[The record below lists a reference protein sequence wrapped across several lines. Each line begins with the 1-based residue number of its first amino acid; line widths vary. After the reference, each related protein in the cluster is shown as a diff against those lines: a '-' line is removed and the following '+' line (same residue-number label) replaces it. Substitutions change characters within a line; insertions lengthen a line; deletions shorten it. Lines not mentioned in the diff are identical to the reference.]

1 LDREEVA
8 TFYLEEAQGYRDIA
22 SQIATPIVVE
32 ILLALAHKYER
43 AAACALSGETPD

>member
-1 LDREEVA
+1 MDRKEVA

-32 ILLALAHKYER
+32 ILLALAHEYER
-43 AAACALSGETPD
+43 AAARALSGETLD

>member
-8 TFYLEEAQGYRDIA
+8 TFYLEEAQGYREIA

-32 ILLALAHKYER
+32 ILLALAREYEQV
-43 AAACALSGETPD
+43 AARALSAETRG